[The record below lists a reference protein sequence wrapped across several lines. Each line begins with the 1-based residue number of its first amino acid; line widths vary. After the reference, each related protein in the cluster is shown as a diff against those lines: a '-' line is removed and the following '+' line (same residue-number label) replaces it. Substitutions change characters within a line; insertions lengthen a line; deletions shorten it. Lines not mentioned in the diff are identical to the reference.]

1 MHEIIEQIM
10 HYARAIWRYR
20 WYVHAI
26 AWPIALGGWLFVASL
41 PDEYESSARVY
52 VDTKSMLRPLLR
64 GLAVQTDVASEVQM
78 MTRTLLSRPNLEKIA
93 RMTDMDL
100 RVKNE
105 AEMDELID
113 ELKERINFQG
123 GRDNIYNIR
132 YADEEPQ
139 LAKNV
144 VQSLLTLFVE
154 SSLGDSR
161 KDSSSA
167 QRFIDDQIKEYEKR
181 LFDAEERVKEF
192 KRKNVAFLPGSGGD
206 YFSKLQ
212 SKQLELARARAEL
225 GEIQGRRDEIKRQI
239 AGEEPTFGI
248 APSANLFSGGLSHPL
263 DSRINDM
270 EKRRDEL
277 LLKYTERHPDVAAMK
292 ETIERLKKQ
301 RDEELKE
308 AKANLPKGTTIA
320 PLEQNPVYQQMK
332 ISLAQAEAEVA
343 ALSARA
349 ERMQK
354 EVKQLEKAVD
364 TTPQIEAE
372 MKRLNRD
379 YDINKKN
386 YDQLLARRESAK
398 LSQSADQSADD
409 VQFKVLDPPKTPIE
423 PTGPNRL
430 LFNAVVLLG
439 GLGMGVGFAFFLS
452 QIKPTFDSTR
462 NLGSITG
469 LPVFGSVGIVRT
481 AKEVR
486 ARMLEVSGFLT
497 IAVLLVGMFG
507 LVVVLQH
514 QLRSLFQASGIGG

>member
-1 MHEIIEQIM
+1 MYEIIEQMM

-20 WYVHAI
+20 WYIHAI
-26 AWPIALGGWLFVASL
+26 AWPIAIGGWLLVASL

-64 GLAVQTDVASEVQM
+64 GLAIQSDVSSEVQM

-105 AEMDELID
+105 TEMDELID
-113 ELKERINFQG
+113 ELKEKIKFQG
-123 GRDNIYNIR
+123 SRDNIYNIS
-132 YADEEPQ
+132 YANEEPQ
-139 LAKNV
+139 MAKNV

-181 LFDAEERVKEF
+181 LFDAEERLKEF

-212 SKQLELARARAEL
+212 TKQLELARTRAEL
-225 GEIQGRRDEIKRQI
+225 GEVQHRRDEIKRQI

-248 APSANLFSGGLSHPL
+248 TSPSNLFSRGLSHPL
-263 DSRINDM
+263 DGRISDM

-277 LLKYTERHPDVAAMK
+277 LLKYTERHPDVVALK

-301 RDEELKE
+301 REVELEDATEK
-308 AKANLPKGTTIA
+308 LPKGTSVA
-320 PLEQNPVYQQMK
+320 PLEQNPVYQQMR
-332 ISLAQAEAEVA
+332 ISLVQAEAEVA
-343 ALSARA
+343 TLSART

-354 EVKQLEKAVD
+354 EVKHLEQAVD

-379 YDINKKN
+379 YEINKKN

-398 LSQSADQSADD
+398 LSQSAGQSTDE
-409 VQFKVLDPPKTPIE
+409 VQFKVLDPPKTPLE

-439 GLGMGVGFAFFLS
+439 GLVVGLAFAFFLS
-452 QIKPTFDSTR
+452 LVKPSFDSTR
-462 NLGSITG
+462 NLGSVTG

-481 AKEVR
+481 TQEVR
-486 ARMLEVSGFLT
+486 IRMLEVSGFLT
-497 IAVLLVGMFG
+497 IAVLLVGLFG
-507 LVVVLQH
+507 LVVAMQN
-514 QLRSLFQASGIGG
+514 QLRSLFQSSGIGG